1 MRQKIIHPFKGSILP
16 VAMLTLFALVA
27 CTSSPATTPEP
38 VQEPAARP
46 APSELVPRITIEEL
60 LQKMERG
67 DNILVVDTRYK
78 EQYDVDHIKG
88 AVSAPLSTII
98 EGGWMP
104 LSDKEV
110 ILYCG

>member
-1 MRQKIIHPFKGSILP
+1 MGQKAIHHIKG
-16 VAMLTLFALVA
+16 LTLLVATLMLLALAA
-27 CTSSPATTPEP
+27 CTSSTTPATEQ
-38 VQEPAARP
+38 VEEPAAKP
-46 APSELVPRITIEEL
+46 TPSDLVPRITIEEL
-60 LQKMERG
+60 LQKMESEA
-67 DNILVVDTRYK
+67 DILVVDTRHE

-104 LSDKEV
+104 PSDKEV

>member
-1 MRQKIIHPFKGSILP
+1 MGQKAVHHIKGLIL
-16 VAMLTLFALVA
+16 LVA
-27 CTSSPATTPEP
+27 TLMLLALAACISSTTPVNEQVEEP
-38 VQEPAARP
+38 TAKP

-60 LQKMERG
+60 LQKMESEADILIV
-67 DNILVVDTRYK
+67 DNRYK

-98 EGGWMP
+98 EGGWLP
-104 LSDKEV
+104 PSDKEV